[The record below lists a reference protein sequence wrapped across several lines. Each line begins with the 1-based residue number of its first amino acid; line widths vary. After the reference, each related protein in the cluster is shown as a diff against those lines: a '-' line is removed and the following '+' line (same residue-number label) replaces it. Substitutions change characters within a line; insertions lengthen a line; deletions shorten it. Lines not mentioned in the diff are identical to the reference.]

1 MVRFENMHEER
12 FGTSPR
18 MLTIVMEPANQGP
31 IQAESWK
38 KFSNLSLARSIKF
51 AFQSGLI

>member
-1 MVRFENMHEER
+1 MHEER